1 MSSVQTQSRYD
12 SSRHLNFISTA
23 AYNTNF
29 WAYTYT
35 GPNASNSFVGVG
47 ALALV
52 TKADGT
58 ATNGTTDC
66 PAGRI
71 LRTNGKKLYLDAA
84 AVPAVTPWNDRTPLV
99 GVYDYSTGLSGFI
112 DPNQTIF
119 ALYNV
124 DKPVD
129 ATDEESSKGRNT
141 HKGMSVYT
149 GGSVTAGSGINV
161 TGTTVLTPVPITLTA
176 GAFSYNFVNNPG
188 TVYTTSLLG
197 AGAAVTLT
205 ASAVPAAGTLV
216 YLRIL
221 GNASGT
227 NAITLSTGFKA
238 ASLGVLAIP
247 GANQY
252 MTLTFISDGT
262 NLVEGA
268 ARVTTS

>member
-1 MSSVQTQSRYD
+1 MSSVKTQSRYD
-12 SSRHLNFISTA
+12 ASRHMNFISTA
-23 AYNTNF
+23 PYHENF

-35 GPNASNSFVGVG
+35 GPSPSNSFTGVG
-47 ALALV
+47 SLALV
-52 TKADGT
+52 KRNGV
-58 ATNGTTDC
+58 ATVATDC

-71 LRTNGKKLYLDAA
+71 LRANGKKLYLDAA
-84 AVPAVTPWNDRTPLV
+84 AVPAISPWNDRTPLV
-99 GVYDYSTGLSGFI
+99 GVFDYSTGLSGFI
-112 DPNQTIF
+112 DPNQTMF
-119 ALYNV
+119 AIYNV

-161 TGTTVLTPVPITLTA
+161 TGNTVLTPVPITLTA
-176 GAFSYNFVNNPG
+176 GAFSYNFVTNTG

-197 AGAAVTLT
+197 AGAAVTFT
-205 ASAVPAAGTLV
+205 ASAVPAAGTLI

-227 NAITLSTGFKA
+227 NAITLSTGFKS
-238 ASLGVLAIP
+238 ASLSTALAIP

-252 MTLTFISDGT
+252 MTLTFVSDGT
-262 NLVEGA
+262 NLIESS
-268 ARVTTS
+268 ARVTTTA